1 MLCDKG
7 RIVNIF
13 VIIVIINVCFNV
25 LRVVLILKKKMYV
38 YLLCLVIFEIVYKI
52 EGFDNID
59 NSMINVDGGKIDG
72 YRIYCLYFV
81 SLK

>member
-1 MLCDKG
+1 
-7 RIVNIF
+7 
-13 VIIVIINVCFNV
+13 
-25 LRVVLILKKKMYV
+25 MYV